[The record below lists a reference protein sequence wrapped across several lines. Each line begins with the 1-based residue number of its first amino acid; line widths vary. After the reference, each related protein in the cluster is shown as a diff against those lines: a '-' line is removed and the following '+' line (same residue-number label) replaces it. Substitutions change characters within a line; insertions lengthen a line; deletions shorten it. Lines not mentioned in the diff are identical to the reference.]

1 MKAVSADIQ
10 PSLKEKK
17 KPKTAS
23 DFRTEII
30 NSLEYRVAKKVPT
43 DLKQSC
49 LPEYLNEDIEEMCRE
64 NHTDR
69 KGAISDPFFIIKK
82 PLKSR
87 TMAQQMSVAK
97 FLKTLYFYNM
107 QIEQLI
113 YVAKKL
119 IPELF
124 MAG

>member
-1 MKAVSADIQ
+1 
-10 PSLKEKK
+10 
-17 KPKTAS
+17 
-23 DFRTEII
+23 
-30 NSLEYRVAKKVPT
+30 
-43 DLKQSC
+43 
-49 LPEYLNEDIEEMCRE
+49 
-64 NHTDR
+64 
-69 KGAISDPFFIIKK
+69 
-82 PLKSR
+82 
-87 TMAQQMSVAK
+87 MSVAK